1 MGKDYCL
8 DTSYIYKLKGDS
20 GVLSMQS
27 VMKMFRCGFKTIGGI
42 EVERI
47 LDHKD
52 DPAELSGSGAVEYRL
67 TGGSSVI
74 IKPSGTGPMIE
85 TSISIGSGSKENA
98 AEIEE
103 RIRLDLENIIYLDYR
118 SGYCCE

>member
-8 DTSYIYKLKGDS
+8 NTSYIYKLEGDS
-20 GVLSMQS
+20 GILSMQS

-47 LDHKD
+47 LEHKEG
-52 DPAELSGSGAVEYRL
+52 PSELSGTGAVEYKL
-67 TGGSSVI
+67 TGGSFVV
-74 IKPSGTGPMIE
+74 IKPSGTGPVIE

-98 AEIEE
+98 VEIEE

>member
-1 MGKDYCL
+1 MEKDYCL
-8 DTSYIYKLKGDS
+8 NTSNIYRLEGDS
-20 GVLSMQS
+20 GMLSIQS

-47 LDHKD
+47 LDHKED
-52 DPAELSGSGAVEYRL
+52 TAKLSGSGAVEYML
-67 TGGSSVI
+67 TGGTSVI
-74 IKPSGTGPMIE
+74 IKPSGIEPMIE
-85 TSISIGSGSKENA
+85 TTIFIASESTENA
-98 AEIEE
+98 VEIEE